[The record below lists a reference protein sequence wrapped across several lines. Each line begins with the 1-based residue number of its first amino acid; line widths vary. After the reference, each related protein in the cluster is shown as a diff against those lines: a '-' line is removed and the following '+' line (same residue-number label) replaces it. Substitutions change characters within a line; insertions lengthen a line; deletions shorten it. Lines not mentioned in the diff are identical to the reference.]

1 MAQAAQK
8 LVQRLTTRGPQ
19 LLSGERRAAALCHR
33 GTGREV
39 RLCFSAGS
47 VSCAA
52 GEGRRAWAGAG
63 AGRGARSVVAVVS
76 RARCLPPAL
85 TLPAPPFIPSSCC
98 GVLEASPG
106 HVLVLC

>member
-63 AGRGARSVVAVVS
+63 RGARSVVAVVS

>member
-39 RLCFSAGS
+39 RLWFSAGS

-63 AGRGARSVVAVVS
+63 WGARSVVAVVS